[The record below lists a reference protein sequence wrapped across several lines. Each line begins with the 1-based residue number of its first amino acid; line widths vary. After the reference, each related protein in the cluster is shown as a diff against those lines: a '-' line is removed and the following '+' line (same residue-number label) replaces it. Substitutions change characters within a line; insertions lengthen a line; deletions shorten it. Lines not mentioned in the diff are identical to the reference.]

1 MCKKE
6 EACEEVAGPV
16 QRKGSPGPTLV
27 SNSSLCGLRLSF
39 NSSMFQIS
47 LLKNK
52 GVGLDSFWEL
62 FYCECLQ
69 FTIVCLRKRERE
81 RERESVCVC
90 VCVCTLSCVWFLC
103 DPIDCSLPV
112 FPVHGVL
119 RQEYWSGLPFPPPG
133 DLPTTRPSPALAGRS
148 LPLCHQG
155 SLHLLEYIMKHKD
168 SLNFGTSLISLSFC
182 LWAHTYLFRKLN

>member
-81 RERESVCVC
+81 SVCVY
-90 VCVCTLSCVWFLC
+90 TLSCVWLLC
-103 DPIDCSLPV
+103 DSMDCSLPV
-112 FPVHGVL
+112 SPVHGVL
-119 RQEYWSGLPFPPPG
+119 QARILEWVAIPFSRGSSHYPSISCVSRRIFTTVPPRK
-133 DLPTTRPSPALAGRS
+133 PTPSRVYNETRGFT
-148 LPLCHQG
+148 
-155 SLHLLEYIMKHKD
+155 E
-168 SLNFGTSLISLSFC
+168 
-182 LWAHTYLFRKLN
+182 LWD